1 MCQNMQELKEKYRD
15 IVISYTVGDPIMV
28 EKNGALVV
36 KQTEESKVEMNN
48 EQLVGII
55 VLSRSIRDKLILNN

>member
-28 EKNGALVV
+28 EKDGALVV

-48 EQLVGII
+48 EQLISII
-55 VLSRSIRDKLILNN
+55 VLSGSIRDKLILNN